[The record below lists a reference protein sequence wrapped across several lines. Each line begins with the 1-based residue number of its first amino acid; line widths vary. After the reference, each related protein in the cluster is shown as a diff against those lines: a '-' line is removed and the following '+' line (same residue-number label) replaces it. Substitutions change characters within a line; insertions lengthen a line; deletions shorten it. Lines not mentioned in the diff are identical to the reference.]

1 MITEAQPGMN
11 QRVELFEIIELIEK
25 TKTDDEVVS
34 LLQKYGRM
42 YTSVTDYLR
51 CLFDEKIEF
60 LLPDGKPPYAPCDP
74 NRIPSTWHKQHMNL
88 RYFIK
93 MGVTDDVGQTKR
105 ESMFIR
111 TLESMHPEDAI
122 IICKMVEKKPTTK
135 KITKK
140 VAEKAFPEFFS

>member
-1 MITEAQPGMN
+1 MITEQQPGNN
-11 QRVELFEIIELIEK
+11 QRVELFEIIEQIEK
-25 TKTDDEVVS
+25 TKTEKEVVE
-34 LLQKYGRM
+34 LLQKYGNT
-42 YTSVTDYLR
+42 YTSFTDYLR

-74 NRIPSTWHKQHMNL
+74 NQIPSTWHKQHMNL

-93 MGVTDDVGQTKR
+93 MGVTDDVGQLKR
-105 ESMFIR
+105 ERMFIR

-122 IICKMVEKKPTTK
+122 IICKMVEKKSVSK

-140 VAEKAFPEFFS
+140 VAEKAFPKFFE